1 MTTAAQYA
9 EREEAILTEIAD
21 LEEAAELQRK
31 LKSRP
36 RQLHAELNSLALKR
50 AKDEDMAA
58 RGLEVA
64 AVELHTSRREALE
77 ALEAATKALTRLQK
91 VRQIFDDAR
100 RQANALGVEPKP
112 EISQIAVGA
121 SPERK
126 RIITEFNVA
135 WTRGVQ

>member
-58 RGLEVA
+58 RALEVA

-77 ALEAATKALTRLQK
+77 ALEAATAALSRLQQ
-91 VRQIFDDAR
+91 VRRVFDGAR
-100 RQANALGVEPKP
+100 KRADKLGVEPKP
-112 EISQIAVGA
+112 EIAEIAVGT

-126 RIITEFNVA
+126 RIITEFRVA